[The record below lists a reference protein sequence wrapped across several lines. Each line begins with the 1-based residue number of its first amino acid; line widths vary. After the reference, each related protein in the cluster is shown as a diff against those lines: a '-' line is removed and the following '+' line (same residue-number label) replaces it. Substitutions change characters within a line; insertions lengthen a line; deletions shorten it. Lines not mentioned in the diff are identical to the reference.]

1 MSTFTS
7 SKTFSG
13 FPCAHRRWRHEG
25 HCAHIHGYDR
35 TFIIWFAADE
45 RTENGFVMDFG
56 ALKPVRAWLEAHFDH
71 TLLVDSDDPLL
82 PDLRRLEAQGA
93 CKLVTFDDVGME
105 GSAQFVYEWVNPW
118 VQEQTAGRV
127 WVASVEVRENQK
139 NSARYTP

>member
-82 PDLRRLEAQGA
+82 PELRRLEAQGA

-105 GSAQFVYEWVNPW
+105 GSAQFVYEWVNNW